1 MSSSR
6 TIIINAAGI
15 GSRLG
20 MNIPKTLVKING
32 KPLIYWILNALKKE
46 KNIRIVVG
54 YKAIDLIKY
63 VSKIRKDIIFVNN
76 KNYFKTG
83 TASSFLLGCNNL
95 STKMLYQLMGIS
107 YSIKIKLKKYLIQNY
122 LV

>member
-76 KNYFKTG
+76 K
-83 TASSFLLGCNNL
+83 
-95 STKMLYQLMGIS
+95 
-107 YSIKIKLKKYLIQNY
+107 KLF
-122 LV
+122 

>member
-1 MSSSR
+1 MSDYFISDEKIVSSSR

-20 MNIPKTLVKING
+20 INIPKTLVKING

-46 KNIRIVVG
+46 KNIRIVVE

-63 VSKIRKDIIFVNN
+63 VSKIRKDII
-76 KNYFKTG
+76 
-83 TASSFLLGCNNL
+83 L
-95 STKMLYQLMGIS
+95 
-107 YSIKIKLKKYLIQNY
+107 
-122 LV
+122 

>member
-76 KNYFKTG
+76 KNYFK
-83 TASSFLLGCNNL
+83 
-95 STKMLYQLMGIS
+95 
-107 YSIKIKLKKYLIQNY
+107 
-122 LV
+122 